1 MKFLRIAI
9 AAAAL
14 AAIGAPV
21 AAQYVSSSDEFV
33 TAVRDRDGGKATQL
47 IQANPRLIDMRDEK
61 GDTALIVAVSR
72 SDEDYTAFL
81 LSHGADPNVAAK
93 NGDTPL
99 MAAVRDGFE
108 QGAEWLL
115 SKGAKVDATNRMGET
130 ALIVAVQQRKVP
142 LVKLLLAAGAD
153 PDKTD
158 SAAGLSARDYATRDN
173 RARDIQRAIEAKKP
187 KTAAAPAI
195 R

>member
-9 AAAAL
+9 ATAAL
-14 AAIGAPV
+14 AALGAPA

-33 TAVRDRDGGKATQL
+33 TAVRDRDGSKATEL

-93 NGDTPL
+93 SGDTPL

-108 QGAEWLL
+108 QGVEWLL
-115 SKGAKVDATNRMGET
+115 SKGAKVDVTPRRRRALGDGQRLDDVVLLGCRTNHGWLPTEAR
-130 ALIVAVQQRKVP
+130 P
-142 LVKLLLAAGAD
+142 LGTPPLRD
-153 PDKTD
+153 
-158 SAAGLSARDYATRDN
+158 ARQSLRLGSL
-173 RARDIQRAIEAKKP
+173 RLCVELVRR
-187 KTAAAPAI
+187 
-195 R
+195 